1 MSLAGLL
8 AAAVFALPV
17 PPVGDL
23 PYSRLATPE
32 ADLQQLR
39 QEIAAGRPD
48 ALAWHYKIKTYLA
61 LGELPAV
68 PELVNLLAAT
78 FPEDPAFQEAH
89 MMFLSLG
96 GQYPEATA
104 LGEEIVRRHPGYA
117 PIKVNLAR
125 VYIDSQD
132 RARGLNLLILALE
145 QGPIRV
151 EDWELLLTALG
162 VIGKN
167 PGKPEVV
174 VSKLREKAAENPGR
188 PSLRY
193 LLMVVLTRYGRYG
206 EAREILAADPS
217 LANHP
222 ELKLFAAHTAE
233 AAIP

>member
-78 FPEDPAFQEAH
+78 FPGDPATRPRSPWART
-89 MMFLSLG
+89 SS
-96 GQYPEATA
+96 AT
-104 LGEEIVRRHPGYA
+104 I
-117 PIKVNLAR
+117 
-125 VYIDSQD
+125 
-132 RARGLNLLILALE
+132 RAI
-145 QGPIRV
+145 
-151 EDWELLLTALG
+151 
-162 VIGKN
+162 
-167 PGKPEVV
+167 
-174 VSKLREKAAENPGR
+174 R
-188 PSLRY
+188 PSRSISPGS
-193 LLMVVLTRYGRYG
+193 TST
-206 EAREILAADPS
+206 P
-217 LANHP
+217 
-222 ELKLFAAHTAE
+222 KTAP
-233 AAIP
+233 AGSIC